1 VVKVEKHKYKDVIVS
16 AQDEEDWL
24 QPYERALEGH
34 EGAGVTF
41 EDDVF
46 WYIGRLWLP
55 DSVDLRKI
63 ILQEEYHS
71 EVGGHMG
78 QEKTNELGRRSFFWP
93 QMDR

>member
-1 VVKVEKHKYKDVIVS
+1 MVKVEKHKYKDVIVS

-46 WYIGRLWLP
+46 
-55 DSVDLRKI
+55 
-63 ILQEEYHS
+63 
-71 EVGGHMG
+71 
-78 QEKTNELGRRSFFWP
+78 
-93 QMDR
+93 